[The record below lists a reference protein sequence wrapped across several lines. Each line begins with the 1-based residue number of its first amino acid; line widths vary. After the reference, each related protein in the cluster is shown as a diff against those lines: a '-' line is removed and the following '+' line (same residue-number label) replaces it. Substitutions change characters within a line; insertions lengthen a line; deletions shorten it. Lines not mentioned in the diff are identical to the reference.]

1 MSNPL
6 FAYLILRFIMSRN
19 RIKALLQRITKV
31 LWKLNIYV
39 FAYLTFVGLLLLFVY
54 SSYPQLFT
62 KSHFRSII
70 DIHTENVVNLW
81 FNSMN
86 ITGFNNWLNCIMT
99 LSSYNENKH
108 IQILTLFFL

>member
-19 RIKALLQRITKV
+19 RIKALSERITKV

-39 FAYLTFVGLLLLFVY
+39 FAFCLPNLCWFIFVVCLFFLLSTLY
-54 SSYPQLFT
+54 D
-62 KSHFRSII
+62 II
-70 DIHTENVVNLW
+70 DIHTENIINLW

-86 ITGFNNWLNCIMT
+86 ITGF
-99 LSSYNENKH
+99 K
-108 IQILTLFFL
+108 